1 MTIPK
6 HNEIRYAALKQ
17 LANNQIKKPR
27 ELVKPLADY
36 FQLTNA
42 EVEELYP
49 SGNAL
54 IFFDRITWAMSFL
67 YTTGYADKPKRGLYQ
82 INDAGKQILNRAD
95 AKEFLSQAQYLKK
108 AKDSVVE
115 NNSYENNNMEQT
127 PLELLTKSFTTIKN
141 EICEDILQTII
152 KKSPRDFEHLVVK
165 LLEKMG
171 YGGELENASQVT
183 QASNDGGIDGIIK
196 EDILGLGRIHI
207 QAKRYDIGNTVSRAE
222 IQKFV
227 GALVNQSAKGV
238 FITTSDYSPG
248 AIEYANGVPDLVLIN
263 GKKLAEYIYDFNLG
277 MQVEQVVEIKKLD
290 SDFWEAMED
299 G

>member
-238 FITTSDYSPG
+238 FITTSNYSPG
-248 AIEYANGVPDLVLIN
+248 AIEYANAVPTLVLIN

-290 SDFWEAMED
+290 GDFWEAMED

>member
-1 MTIPK
+1 
-6 HNEIRYAALKQ
+6 
-17 LANNQIKKPR
+17 
-27 ELVKPLADY
+27 
-36 FQLTNA
+36 
-42 EVEELYP
+42 
-49 SGNAL
+49 
-54 IFFDRITWAMSFL
+54 
-67 YTTGYADKPKRGLYQ
+67 
-82 INDAGKQILNRAD
+82 
-95 AKEFLSQAQYLKK
+95 
-108 AKDSVVE
+108 
-115 NNSYENNNMEQT
+115 MEQT

-171 YGGELENASQVT
+171 YGGQLENAGTVT
-183 QASNDGGIDGIIK
+183 QASHDGGIDGIIK

-238 FITTSDYSPG
+238 FITTSDYSSG

-290 SDFWEAMED
+290 SDFWETMED